1 VKFLEE
7 GLLGDRV
14 YTFYLLVHT
23 VQIMSR
29 NKSLIITLTEW
40 HESAHGNQ
48 DYFEDTWRNWAGLY
62 NFIPSKAANL
72 DLPESL
78 ELYNQV
84 DIYYSSHIFRF
95 CGSVKECSNTKK
107 AVSQ

>member
-1 VKFLEE
+1 M
-7 GLLGDRV
+7 
-14 YTFYLLVHT
+14 YTFYLLVPT

-40 HESAHGNQ
+40 LESAHGNQ

-62 NFIPSKAANL
+62 NFIPSKATKL
-72 DLPESL
+72 DLPELL

-84 DIYYSSHIFRF
+84 DIYYSFHIFSF
-95 CGSVKECSNTKK
+95 CESVKECSNIKK